1 MTTGPTAV
9 FVVTCG
15 RCGQTWQRTNGSN
28 NQPLECVFCGGLG
41 RLRLGA
47 LPCGPPSGSIARVEA
62 WLECTKT

>member
-1 MTTGPTAV
+1 MTTGSTAV

-15 RCGQTWQRTNGSN
+15 SGQTWQRTNASN

-47 LPCGPPSGSIARVEA
+47 LPSDPPWSSSARVEA
-62 WLECTKT
+62 WLECTEA

>member
-15 RCGQTWQRTNGSN
+15 RCGQTWQRISASN

-41 RLRLGA
+41 RLRLLA
-47 LPCGPPSGSIARVEA
+47 LPSGPLGSRTARVEA
-62 WLECTKT
+62 WLECTEP

>member
-47 LPCGPPSGSIARVEA
+47 LPYGPPSGSIARVEA